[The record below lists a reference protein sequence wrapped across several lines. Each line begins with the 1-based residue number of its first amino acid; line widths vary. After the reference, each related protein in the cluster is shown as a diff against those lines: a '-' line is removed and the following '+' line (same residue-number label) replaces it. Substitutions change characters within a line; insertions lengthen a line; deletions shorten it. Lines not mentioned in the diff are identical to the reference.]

1 MNLRD
6 ALTVLRKR
14 ALLIAAATIVCAGV
28 ALAGSMA
35 TKPTY
40 SASAEL
46 LVVAKTSSAKGEEV
60 SSAYEGALLSQQLV
74 KSLAQVLRS
83 RQTAEL
89 ALKLRPEAMSAAQ
102 LQSQVTVEPILD
114 TLVIDLHVTDTDPA
128 RAQRLANNLSAAFI
142 QQVPNLQGG
151 SALQVSVIEPALVP
165 TAPVSPNTRLNVM
178 LGLVIGL
185 LLGVAAAVA
194 AEQLDTSVRTAERLE
209 GAVGAPM
216 LGMIPAFDAAA
227 EPLAIQRQP
236 HAIQAEAFRKL
247 RANFSFLGVGGQ
259 GICCAVTSS
268 TSAEGK
274 STITAN
280 LALALAQAGQ
290 RVIVVDTDLRRPYVH
305 KLFGLQQEVGTTTVL
320 LDRIKLDEALQWPEP
335 NLGVLTSGP
344 IPPNPSELL
353 GSEPMAN
360 LIADLRTQADVV
372 LLDCPPVLPV
382 ADPVVVSRFT
392 DGVLIVAHGRATS
405 RAQVQLTASTCRQAG
420 LPILGTVL
428 NSAKQ
433 QGGDQPGYYEY
444 YAADVPRPD
453 RGRFRKVLGN
463 GRRRKRTHGLT
474 STPDAGNR
482 RKPVVT
488 RT

>member
-1 MNLRD
+1 VNLRD

-185 LLGVAAAVA
+185 LVGVAAAVA

-268 TSAEGK
+268 TSA
-274 STITAN
+274 

-420 LPILGTVL
+420 LPILGT
-428 NSAKQ
+428 SA
-433 QGGDQPGYYEY
+433 
-444 YAADVPRPD
+444 A
-453 RGRFRKVLGN
+453 
-463 GRRRKRTHGLT
+463 
-474 STPDAGNR
+474 
-482 RKPVVT
+482 
-488 RT
+488 